1 MKTRTTLTIKGK
13 VQKVGFRTFVEERAK
28 ETGIT
33 GYVLNRRD
41 GSVLVV
47 CEGEETKISE
57 LIGVIEKSSFD
68 IEDIQ
73 KTHGKP
79 TGEFK
84 TFERTGEDVP
94 KDDTTLGD
102 VVKVLKLFDDKAE
115 QLVQLQRETKEELGS
130 KIDGLGLGGKIDGLG
145 GKIDGLGGKIDGL
158 GNDLGGKIDGLGG
171 KIDGLGGKIDG
182 LGNDLGGKIDG
193 LGGKIDGLGGK
204 IDDFHRDTVDQFNL
218 LDVKYGIIAEMIGK
232 AVEGMEKNNKS
243 TNELL
248 IDAGINA
255 EKNVGKILS
264 RMEEQQ
270 ENHNQIIEK
279 LIKAI
284 IETKK

>member
-1 MKTRTTLTIKGK
+1 
-13 VQKVGFRTFVEERAK
+13 
-28 ETGIT
+28 
-33 GYVLNRRD
+33 
-41 GSVLVV
+41 
-47 CEGEETKISE
+47 
-57 LIGVIEKSSFD
+57 
-68 IEDIQ
+68 
-73 KTHGKP
+73 
-79 TGEFK
+79 
-84 TFERTGEDVP
+84 
-94 KDDTTLGD
+94 
-102 VVKVLKLFDDKAE
+102 VLKLFDDKAE

-130 KIDGLGLGGKIDGLG
+130 KIDGLGGKIDGLG

-158 GNDLGGKIDGLGG
+158 GNDLGDKIDGLGG
-171 KIDGLGGKIDG
+171 KIDGLGGKIGG

-193 LGGKIDGLGGK
+193 LGGKIDDLGGK